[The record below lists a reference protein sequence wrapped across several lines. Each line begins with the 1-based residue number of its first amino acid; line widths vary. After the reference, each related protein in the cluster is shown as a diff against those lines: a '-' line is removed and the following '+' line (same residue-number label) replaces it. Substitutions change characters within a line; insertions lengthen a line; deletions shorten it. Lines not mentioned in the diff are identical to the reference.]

1 MFKKK
6 ILLFCLLLASLN
18 CTAQKLTP
26 IKTPAIIFRNKLPVP
41 VRDCWQHLDIEK
53 DTLAG
58 TSLNRAYQEII
69 KNKKGKEIIVA
80 VIDTD
85 IDIHHEDL
93 KSVIWINKK
102 EIPDNGIDD
111 DRNGYIDDING
122 WNFLGNSKGGDNVI
136 YANTESTRILKS
148 LKKKYPIYPSFNQSK
163 EDSLL
168 FITATNRYMKNKQ
181 DLINSQVN
189 ASTYISKYKKSLN
202 DLEVS
207 FHKSY
212 FTLRELDS
220 LYKKNNDLVLEES
233 ILFMRTMWR
242 LGKTYQSL
250 QNDSIKIV
258 QEYNTTYNEQYYDR
272 EILGDNELDIQ
283 DKHYGNSIVFKN
295 APWTYHGTIVSG
307 IIAADRTNGIGIQGF
322 SSQIKIMPIQAIPSG
337 GSENDKDVALAIRYA
352 VDNGA
357 KIINMSF
364 GKTSSANPEWIKD
377 AFLYAE
383 QHDVLLVAGSGNDY
397 SNNDIYPFY
406 PIDYNE
412 QTLVEYCGNFIK
424 VGAINMD
431 GDKNFLASFT
441 NYGKKTVDLFAPGY
455 FLKTTYPE
463 NKYAYRDGTSM
474 SGPIVSGVAAL
485 VRSHYPKLTAAQVK
499 QIILE
504 SGVAYDLMVQ
514 VPGEKEGVLRP
525 FSEMSKS
532 GRVVNAYNALL
543 MAEEM
548 SRKKVRL
555 NK

>member
-1 MFKKK
+1 MIK
-6 ILLFCLLLASLN
+6 IILFYCLFIISIFGCAV
-18 CTAQKLTP
+18 QKELTP
-26 IKTPAIIFRNKLPVP
+26 IKSPAITFRNKLPVP
-41 VRDCWQHLDIEK
+41 IRDCWQHLDIEK

-69 KNKKGKEIIVA
+69 KNKKGKEIVIVA

-93 KSVIWINKK
+93 KSAIWVNKK
-102 EIPDNGIDD
+102 EIRDNGIDD
-111 DRNGYIDDING
+111 DHNGYIDDING
-122 WNFLGNSKGGDNVI
+122 WNFLGNSKGDANVI
-136 YANTESTRILKS
+136 YANAESTRILKR
-148 LKKKYPIYPSFNQSK
+148 LKKKYPVYPIFNQSK

-168 FITATNRYMKNKQ
+168 FITANNRYMKSKQ
-181 DLINSQVN
+181 DLIKSQV
-189 ASTYISKYKKSLN
+189 STSSNISKYKKSLN
-202 DLEVS
+202 DLEGS

-212 FTLRELDS
+212 FTLSELDS
-220 LYKKNNDLVLEES
+220 LYNKNTNVALEES

-242 LGKTYQSL
+242 LGKTYQVL

-258 QEYNTTYNEQYYDR
+258 QEYNTTYNDQYYDR
-272 EILGDNELDIQ
+272 EILGDNELDLQ
-283 DKHYGNSIVFKN
+283 DKNYGNNIVFKN
-295 APWTYHGTIVSG
+295 APWTYHGTIVCG
-307 IIAADRTNGIGIQGF
+307 IIAADRTNTIGIQGF
-322 SSQIKIMPIQAIPSG
+322 SSHIKIMPLQAIPSG

-357 KIINMSF
+357 KVINMSF
-364 GKTSSANPEWIKD
+364 GKTSSANPDWIRD
-377 AFLYAE
+377 AFLYAQ

-406 PIDYNE
+406 PIDYDE
-412 QTLVEYCGNFIK
+412 KTGVEFCDNFIK

-431 GDKNFLASFT
+431 GDKNFLANFT

-485 VRSHYPKLTAAQVK
+485 VRSHYPELTASQVK
-499 QIILE
+499 KIILE
-504 SGVAYDLMVQ
+504 SGVAYDLQVQ
-514 VPGEKEGVLRP
+514 VPGEKDGVLKP
-525 FSEMSKS
+525 FSELSKS
-532 GRVVNAYNALL
+532 GKVVNAYNALL

-548 SRKKVRL
+548 SRKR
-555 NK
+555 